1 MEANLQ
7 TTNQQTKMSARI
19 VKKRVLVMKCQF
31 CEEYKNVRFMHPKD
45 GEYACEE
52 CVPCFECK
60 KCLKPTR
67 ADEYITHLNMCDLC
81 VGKEMMKEHKMKE
94 HKYAVYLIRVSEE
107 LYDGYLA
114 YHTTE
119 SINQKIK
126 QSFQEE
132 DYLEAYVYYP
142 TSEGMVWIINTHFDD
157 EDEYLPIYF
166 LRWHGKYSHPYIMGE
181 LLDDYDEDQIMR
193 KNILEIKNM
202 CSIEYAHIFD
212 KAQ

>member
-1 MEANLQ
+1 
-7 TTNQQTKMSARI
+7 MSATI

-94 HKYAVYLIRVSEE
+94 HKYDVSLVVLSEE
-107 LYDGYLA
+107 LYDEYLA
-114 YHTTE
+114 HHTNKT
-119 SINQKIK
+119 INKKIK
-126 QSFQEE
+126 KAYECE
-132 DYLEAYVYYP
+132 DYLEVYVYYP
-142 TSEGMVWIINTHFDD
+142 TCGGMMWIFDCHFDD
-157 EDEYLPIYF
+157 EDEYLPIYVKSWNGSSSYAYAMCG
-166 LRWHGKYSHPYIMGE
+166 LVDECEEESIMKKS
-181 LLDDYDEDQIMR
+181 IT
-193 KNILEIKNM
+193 EIKDM
-202 CSIEYAHIFD
+202 CPIKYADFLE
-212 KAQ
+212 KLQ